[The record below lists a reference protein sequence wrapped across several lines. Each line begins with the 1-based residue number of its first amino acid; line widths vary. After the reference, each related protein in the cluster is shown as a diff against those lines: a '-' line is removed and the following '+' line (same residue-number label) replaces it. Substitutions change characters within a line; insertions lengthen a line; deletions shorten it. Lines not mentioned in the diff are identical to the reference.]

1 METSCTI
8 LDLYNAG
15 ISSFYKGGFLFF
27 GGFLTRFTHMQEI
40 YADHDS
46 CRG

>member
-1 METSCTI
+1 MPVSLASTRV
-8 LDLYNAG
+8 G
-15 ISSFYKGGFLFF
+15 PFF
-27 GGFLTRFTHMQEI
+27 FGFLTRFTHMQEI

>member
-15 ISSFYKGGFLFF
+15 ISSFYKGRFLFSVSDAF
-27 GGFLTRFTHMQEI
+27 CAHAKDLR
-40 YADHDS
+40 DS
-46 CRG
+46 CCG